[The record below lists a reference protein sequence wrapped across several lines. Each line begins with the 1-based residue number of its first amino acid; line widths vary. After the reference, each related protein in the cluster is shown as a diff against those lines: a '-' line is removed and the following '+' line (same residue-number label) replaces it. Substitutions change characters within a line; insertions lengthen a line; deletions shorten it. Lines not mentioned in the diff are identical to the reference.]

1 MPETTHTTPENSL
14 NASTELKW
22 EELTPEQRT
31 MVGDRLEEI
40 EADRIALLELMGA
53 TDDQVDQKILDKSRE
68 NEAHHRGLNELRT
81 PLKVNTDTRSDD
93 L

>member
-1 MPETTHTTPENSL
+1 MPETTHATPENSP

-68 NEAHHRGLNELRT
+68 HEARYQGLDELRT
-81 PLKVNTDTRSDD
+81 QKKVNADTRSGD